1 MHEIR
6 YLPIALDDLND
17 ALNYL
22 LVAPDAPQATEAL
35 LDELDEAVQRIARF
49 PYAHEL
55 YRTDR
60 PMKDE
65 VRKVPVRGFVLY
77 YAVFEDYVEIRR
89 FLHRRRDRRS
99 ELIERT

>member
-22 LVAPDAPQATEAL
+22 LVALDAPQAAEAL

-89 FLHRRRDRRS
+89 FLHGRRDRRS

>member
-17 ALNYL
+17 ALKYL
-22 LVAPDAPQATEAL
+22 LVALDAPQAAEAL
-35 LDELDEAVQRIARF
+35 LDELDETVQRIARF

-55 YRTDR
+55 YRTSR
-60 PMKDE
+60 PMKEE

-89 FLHRRRDRRS
+89 FLHGRRDRKS
-99 ELIERT
+99 ELIKRT

>member
-6 YLPIALDDLND
+6 YLLIALDDLND
-17 ALNYL
+17 ALKYL
-22 LVAPDAPQATEAL
+22 LVVLEAPQAAEAL
-35 LDELDEAVQRIARF
+35 LDELDETVQRIALF

-60 PMKDE
+60 PIKDE
-65 VRKVPVRGFVLY
+65 VRKVPVRGFVLC

-89 FLHRRRDRRS
+89 FLHGRRDRRS

>member
-6 YLPIALDDLND
+6 YLPIALEDLND
-17 ALNYL
+17 ALKYL
-22 LVAPDAPQATEAL
+22 LVVLEAPQAAEAL
-35 LDELDEAVQRIARF
+35 LDELDETVQRIARF
-49 PYAHEL
+49 PYAHVL

-89 FLHRRRDRRS
+89 FLHGCRDRRS

>member
-1 MHEIR
+1 MID
-6 YLPIALDDLND
+6 YI
-17 ALNYL
+17 
-22 LVAPDAPQATEAL
+22 
-35 LDELDEAVQRIARF
+35 VQNCACNTKKQKSIARF

-89 FLHRRRDRRS
+89 FLHGRRDRRS
-99 ELIERT
+99 ERIERT

>member
-1 MHEIR
+1 M
-6 YLPIALDDLND
+6 
-17 ALNYL
+17 
-22 LVAPDAPQATEAL
+22 
-35 LDELDEAVQRIARF
+35 DEAVQRIARF

-89 FLHRRRDRRS
+89 FLHGRRDRRS

>member
-17 ALNYL
+17 ALKYL
-22 LVAPDAPQATEAL
+22 LVALDAPQAAEAL
-35 LDELDEAVQRIARF
+35 LDELDETVQRIARF
-49 PYAHEL
+49 PYADEL

-89 FLHRRRDRRS
+89 FLHGRRDRRS

>member
-17 ALNYL
+17 ALKYL
-22 LVAPDAPQATEAL
+22 LVVLEVPQAAEAL
-35 LDELDEAVQRIARF
+35 LDELDETVQRIARF
-49 PYAHEL
+49 PYAHVL

-77 YAVFEDYVEIRR
+77 YAVFENYVEIRR
-89 FLHRRRDRRS
+89 FLHGRRDRRS